1 MSDADESPLKF
12 PADIAIKVFGRIES
26 QFRETVLTIVRGH
39 YGDRHA
45 VVEQCSKQ
53 GTYLSLSISVVA
65 ESREQ
70 IDALFRELTAHDDVL
85 MVL

>member
-1 MSDADESPLKF
+1 MSDAGESPLKF
-12 PADIAIKVFGRIES
+12 PADIDVKVFGRNET
-26 QFRETVLTIVRGH
+26 QFREAVLTIVRAH
-39 YGDRHA
+39 YGDRHT
-45 VVEQCSKQ
+45 VGEHISKQ
-53 GTYLSLSISVVA
+53 GAYLSLSISVVA